1 LPSGSSLAYTP
12 AMTTDPQHL
21 VNLGMAALERGDPA
35 SAAPLLRE
43 AAAAL
48 PAAQMPW
55 LALANVEMALGQ
67 FEAAEAAIARQLELD
82 IRDIGALF
90 MRGLLNERRGDQR
103 AATQCYQAMV
113 NQAAAFG
120 APPELAEP
128 LAHARRFVAEAQADY
143 AAHLE
148 ATIGGNLSPLM
159 RQAVDL
165 LTGRTQLYLQQ
176 PSVFYFPGLPQRWF
190 YEPADFPWLAG
201 MLDALPA
208 MQEEL
213 RAAVGEDGAGR
224 QGFAPYVETV
234 PGRPAAN
241 NPLRDDPAWG
251 ACYFWRDGAPVGEM
265 AAACP
270 ATMAALDLAPMP
282 RIPGRAP
289 TALWSRLLP
298 GAHIVPHHG
307 LLNTRLI
314 CHIPIR
320 TAPGCTLRVGGE
332 TRSWEAGVPLV
343 FDDSIEHEA
352 RNQGNQA
359 RVVLLFEIWR
369 PEIHAEDREAICRLF
384 QAIDAFGL

>member
-1 LPSGSSLAYTP
+1 
-12 AMTTDPQHL
+12 MQNDPKQL
-21 VNLGMAALERGDPA
+21 VDRAMAALERGDPA
-35 SAAPLLRE
+35 AAAPLLRE
-43 AAAAL
+43 AAGAL
-48 PAAQMPW
+48 PAAEMPW
-55 LALANVEMALGQ
+55 LALANVELALGQ
-67 FEAAEAAIARQLELD
+67 IDAADAAISRQLELD

-90 MRGLLNERRGDQR
+90 MRGLLNERRGDHR
-103 AATQCYQAMV
+103 AATQCYQTLL

-120 APPELAEP
+120 APAELAEP
-128 LAHARRFVAEAQADY
+128 LAHARRYVAQAQSAY
-143 AAHLE
+143 AEHLE
-148 ATIGGNLSPLM
+148 ASIGGKLSPLM

-165 LTGRTQLYLQQ
+165 LTGRTQLFLQQ
-176 PSVFYFPGLPQRWF
+176 PSAFYFPGLPQRWF
-190 YEPADFPWLAG
+190 YEPAEFPWLSG
-201 MLDALPA
+201 MLDAVPA

-213 RAAVGEDGAGR
+213 RAMVGEDGAGAR
-224 QGFAPYVETV
+224 GFAPYVETL
-234 PGRPAAN
+234 PGRPSPN

-251 ACYFWRDGAPVGEM
+251 AAYFWRDGAPVAEM

-298 GAHIVPHHG
+298 GAHILPHHG

-332 TRSWEAGVPLV
+332 TRGWEPGVPLV

-352 RNQGNQA
+352 RNQGPEA

-369 PEIHAEDREAICRLF
+369 PEIVEEDRQAICQLF

>member
-1 LPSGSSLAYTP
+1 MEITAK
-12 AMTTDPQHL
+12 
-21 VNLGMAALERGDPA
+21 NLIDRAMAALERGDPTT
-35 SAAPLLRE
+35 AAPLLRE
-43 AAAAL
+43 AATGL
-48 PAAQMPW
+48 PAAEMPW
-55 LALANVEMALGQ
+55 LALANAEMALGRY
-67 FEAAEAAIARQLELD
+67 EAAEAAISRQLELD

-90 MRGLLNERRGDQR
+90 MRGLLNERRGDHR

-120 APPELAEP
+120 APPEVAEP
-128 LAHARRFVAEAQADY
+128 LAHARRFVADAQAAY
-143 AAHLE
+143 ANHLE
-148 ATIGGNLSPLM
+148 TSIGGKLSPLM

-165 LTGRTQLYLQQ
+165 MTGRTQLYLQQ

-190 YEPADFPWLAG
+190 YEPAEFAWMAG
-201 MLDALPA
+201 MLDAVPA
-208 MQEEL
+208 MQQEL
-213 RAAVGEDGAGR
+213 RAMVGDDGAG
-224 QGFAPYVETV
+224 QHGFAPYVETA
-234 PGRPAAN
+234 PGRPSPN

-251 ACYFWRDGAPVGEM
+251 AAYFWREGAPVADM

-298 GAHIVPHHG
+298 GAHIAPHFG

-332 TRSWEAGVPLV
+332 TRSWEPGVPLV
-343 FDDSIEHEA
+343 FDDSIQHEA
-352 RNQGNQA
+352 RNQGDEA

-369 PEIHAEDREAICRLF
+369 PEICEEDRAAICQLF

>member
-1 LPSGSSLAYTP
+1 MEITAK
-12 AMTTDPQHL
+12 
-21 VNLGMAALERGDPA
+21 NLIDRAMAALEQGNPTT
-35 SAAPLLRE
+35 AAPLLRE
-43 AAAAL
+43 ASAGL
-48 PAAQMPW
+48 PAAEMPW
-55 LALANVEMALGQ
+55 LALANAEMALGR
-67 FEAAEAAIARQLELD
+67 FEAADAAISRQLELD

-90 MRGLLNERRGDQR
+90 MRGLLNERRGDPR
-103 AATQCYQAMV
+103 AATQCYQAML
-113 NQAAAFG
+113 NQAAAYG
-120 APPELAEP
+120 APPEVAEP
-128 LAHARRFVAEAQADY
+128 LAQARRFVANAQAAY
-143 AAHLE
+143 ADHLE
-148 ATIGGNLSPLM
+148 TSIGGKLSPLM

-165 LTGRTQLYLQQ
+165 MTGRTQLYLQQ

-190 YEPADFPWLAG
+190 YEPAEFPWMAG
-201 MLDALPA
+201 MLDAVPA
-208 MQEEL
+208 MQQEL
-213 RAAVGEDGAGR
+213 RAMVGEDGAGQ
-224 QGFAPYVETV
+224 QGFAPYVETL
-234 PGRPAAN
+234 PGRPSPN

-251 ACYFWRDGAPVGEM
+251 AAYFWREGAPVADM

-298 GAHIVPHHG
+298 GAHIAPHFG

-332 TRSWEAGVPLV
+332 TRSWEPGVPLV
-343 FDDSIEHEA
+343 FDDSIQHEA
-352 RNQGNQA
+352 RNQGNEA

-369 PEIHAEDREAICRLF
+369 PEISEEDRASICQLF

>member
-1 LPSGSSLAYTP
+1 MESEAQRLIAE
-12 AMTTDPQHL
+12 
-21 VNLGMAALERGDPA
+21 GMAALEAHNPA
-35 SAAPLLRE
+35 RAAPLLRE
-43 AAAAL
+43 AARAL
-48 PAAQMPW
+48 PAAEMPW
-55 LALANVEMALGQ
+55 LALANAEMALGE
-67 FEAAEAAIARQLELD
+67 FDAAEAAIDRQLELD

-90 MRGLLNERRGDQR
+90 MRGLLNERRGDHR
-103 AATQCYQAMV
+103 AATNCYQAML
-113 NQAAAFG
+113 NQAAAYG

-128 LAHARRFVAEAQADY
+128 LAHARRFVADAQKAYAD
-143 AAHLE
+143 HLE
-148 ATIGGNLSPLM
+148 TSIGGNLSPLM
-159 RQAVDL
+159 RQALDL
-165 LTGRTQLYLQQ
+165 LTGRAQLYLQQ

-190 YEPADFPWLAG
+190 YERHEFPWLSG
-201 MLDALPA
+201 VLDLVPQ

-213 RAAVGEDGAGR
+213 RAAAGDNGAGHDH
-224 QGFAPYVETV
+224 FAPYVETQ
-234 PGRPAAN
+234 PGRPPAN

-251 ACYFWRDGAPVGEM
+251 ACYFWRDGARQD
-265 AAACP
+265 AIADRCP

-332 TRSWEAGVPLV
+332 TRSWEDGVPLI
-343 FDDSIEHEA
+343 FDDSVEHEA
-352 RNQGNQA
+352 RNQGDAA

-369 PEIHAEDREAICRLF
+369 PEIAAEDREAIGRLF
-384 QAIDAFGL
+384 RAIDSFGL